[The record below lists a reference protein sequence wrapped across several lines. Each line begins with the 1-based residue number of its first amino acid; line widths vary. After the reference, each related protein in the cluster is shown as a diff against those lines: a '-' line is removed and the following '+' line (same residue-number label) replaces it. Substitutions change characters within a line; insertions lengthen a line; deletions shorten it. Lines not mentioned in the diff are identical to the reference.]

1 MKKVKQGKR
10 TLRAAMIDMMQNEEL
25 QNNLLQAL
33 FEKASGGDI
42 RAFEVIRD
50 LIGEKGKTEQDESVD
65 KIKIEVV
72 ELNAKSASPKKKK
85 DSTKKKTV
93 KTSDNTVNETNV
105 DRDTFSQ

>member
-72 ELNAKSASPKKKK
+72 ELNSKSATPKKKK
-85 DSTKKKTV
+85 EKAKKKIV
-93 KTSDNTVNETNV
+93 KVSDGAVNEMHA
-105 DRDTFSQ
+105 DSGADSQ

>member
-72 ELNAKSASPKKKK
+72 ELNSKSGTPKKKK
-85 DSTKKKTV
+85 EKAKKKIV
-93 KTSDNTVNETNV
+93 KVSDGAVNETNV
-105 DRDTFSQ
+105 DCGADSQ